1 LLWFESNDLH
11 RHMRVTPSSPLELR
25 RAMRAQLRTA
35 RASLPRDVRVRAA
48 AAIVR
53 HLLATR
59 WFAPGKRVALY
70 VALRNELDLLP
81 LMRVAER
88 MRCEIYL
95 PRIENQRRH
104 SMRFVRASSDMRRG
118 PLGIFEPTGSATL
131 PARFLHLV
139 ILPTLGV
146 DKRGVRLGY
155 GAGYYDRVLAF
166 RRQRTSWRGPRL
178 VAAAF
183 DIQRVAVIPAEPH
196 DVPVDRIVTESG
208 MYFAERNTP

>member
-25 RAMRAQLRTA
+25 RALRAQLRAA
-35 RASLPRDVRVRAA
+35 RASLPRDARLRASR
-48 AAIVR
+48 AIAR
-53 HLLATR
+53 HLLAAH
-59 WFAPGKRVALY
+59 WLAPGKRVALY
-70 VALRNELDLLP
+70 VALRNELDLLH
-81 LMRVAER
+81 LIRVAER

-95 PRIENQRRH
+95 PRIENRRQH
-104 SMRFVRASSDMRRG
+104 TMRFVRASSNMRRG
-118 PLGIFEPTGSATL
+118 PLGILEPTGSTTL

-146 DKRGVRLGY
+146 DRRGVRLGY

-166 RRQRTSWRGPRL
+166 RRLRTSWRGPRL

-183 DIQRVAVIPAEPH
+183 DIQRVAVIPAELH
-196 DVPVDRIVTESG
+196 DVPVDGIVTESG
-208 MYFAERNTP
+208 MYFAERHTS